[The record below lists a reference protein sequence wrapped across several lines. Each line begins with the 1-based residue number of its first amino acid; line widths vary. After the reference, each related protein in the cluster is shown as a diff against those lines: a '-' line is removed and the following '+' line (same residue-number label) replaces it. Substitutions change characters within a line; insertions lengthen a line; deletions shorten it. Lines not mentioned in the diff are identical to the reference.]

1 MKEVSLYGYDQGGQM
16 RLILLSLVFC
26 FSLFALQDSNAETE
40 LENPYVNNYPFKN
53 VLIKYE
59 NKTSYGHG
67 EGDDGATYTG
77 TEELYIKG
85 DKTLRITAK
94 ERPDENGEEV
104 TLKGMKIVNAEEE
117 FVIDVD
123 EKEAV
128 KIDNP
133 HKYGKAQYDKLT
145 DEEKKEF
152 HKRMEKRKVISMDLL
167 GVGHKTGTET
177 ILGKT
182 CDIYES
188 GQKPSGDY
196 MSKVVEGVPP
206 PGYAKVWVWREA
218 GIPLKM
224 ITEDYGYSSETVA
237 TKIEENIDIPDSKF
251 QVPEGVEVIFDERAS
266 ESAKSETLSRFELY
280 RYGVRQNLRFKTP
293 GEVLNPEGEWVPA
306 DSPEGKKLREEA
318 DARRKA
324 KIGATPSPKKTD

>member
-1 MKEVSLYGYDQGGQM
+1 M
-16 RLILLSLVFC
+16 RLILLSLVFS
-26 FSLFALQDSNAETE
+26 FSLLALNDSKAETE
-40 LENPYVNNYPFKN
+40 LENPYVNNYPFKS

-59 NKTSYGHG
+59 NKTNYGHG
-67 EGDDGATYTG
+67 DGDPGTTYTG

-85 DKTLRITAK
+85 DKTLRITVK
-94 ERPDENGEEV
+94 ERPDEEGEKV
-104 TLKGMKIVNAEEE
+104 TLKGMKIVTAEEE
-117 FVIDVD
+117 VVIDVD

-145 DEEKKEF
+145 EEEKKEF

-188 GQKPSGDY
+188 GQKPGGDY

-206 PGYAKVWVWREA
+206 PGYAKVWIWREA
-218 GIPLKM
+218 LIPLKM
-224 ITEDYGYSSETVA
+224 ITEDIGFSSETIV
-237 TKIEENIDIPDSKF
+237 TSIEENVDIPDSRF
-251 QVPEGVEVIFDERAS
+251 EIPEGVEVIFDERAS
-266 ESAKSETLSRFELY
+266 ESAKNETLSRFELY
-280 RYGVRQNLRFKTP
+280 KYGVRQNLRFKTP
-293 GEVLNPEGEWVPA
+293 GEVLTPEGEWVPG

-318 DARRKA
+318 EAKRKA
-324 KIGATPSPKKTD
+324 KIGARETPAPKKAN